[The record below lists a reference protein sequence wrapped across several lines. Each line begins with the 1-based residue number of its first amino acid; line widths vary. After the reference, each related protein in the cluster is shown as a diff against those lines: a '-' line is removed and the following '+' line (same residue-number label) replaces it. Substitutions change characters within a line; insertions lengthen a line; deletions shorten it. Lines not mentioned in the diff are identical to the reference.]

1 MIDYIY
7 TWQLWLIRTM
17 DKWGDK
23 NVAIAKKIVLGCLIL
38 VCTAGILGML
48 VSIFNPT
55 DQEGGTRGITDHL
68 AAERF
73 VKIGMT
79 LEEVTALHSEG
90 LETPLSLNFKEHTDE
105 SWDIDIPLEN
115 NDTLSLTVVD
125 VGPDKSYFAY
135 IYFPTHR
142 GGRATDRGYWPT
154 FVFFNIE
161 DPSKIQKFRQ
171 EGDIIKVISV
181 VRMGCEETV
190 AAVSAGKQHSED
202 PQQLRICK
210 S

>member
-7 TWQLWLIRTM
+7 TWQLWLIRIM
-17 DKWGDK
+17 DNWGDR
-23 NVAIAKKIVLGCLIL
+23 NVAILKKIVLGCLIL
-38 VCTAGILGML
+38 IAIVAIVSML
-48 VSIFNPT
+48 VWMFNST
-55 DQEGGTRGITDHL
+55 DRGGTKGITDHL

-73 VKIGMT
+73 IKIGMT

-90 LETPLSLNFKEHTDE
+90 LEIPLSLNFKEHTDE

-154 FVFFNIE
+154 LVFFNIE
-161 DPSKIQKFRQ
+161 DSNRIQRFRQ
-171 EGDIIKVISV
+171 EGDTIKVISV
-181 VRMGCEETV
+181 VRMSCEETV
-190 AAVSAGKQHSED
+190 AAVSAGKQHSDD
-202 PQQLRICK
+202 PQQLKICK

>member
-7 TWQLWLIRTM
+7 TWQLRLIWIM
-17 DKWGDK
+17 DTWGEK
-23 NVAIAKKIVLGCLIL
+23 KVAIAKKIALGCLIL
-38 VCTAGILGML
+38 IALAGIIGML
-48 VSIFNPT
+48 VWMFNST
-55 DQEGGTRGITDHL
+55 DRGGTKGITDHL

-73 VKIGMT
+73 IKIGMT

-90 LETPLSLNFKEHTDE
+90 LEMPLSLNFKEHTDE
-105 SWDIDIPLEN
+105 SWDIDIPLKN

-125 VGPDKSYFAY
+125 VGPDNSYFAY

-161 DPSKIQKFRQ
+161 YKTKIQIFRQ
-171 EGDIIKVISV
+171 EGEIIKVISV
-181 VRMGCEETV
+181 VRMSCEETV
-190 AAVSAGKQHSED
+190 AAVSAGKQHSDD

>member
-1 MIDYIY
+1 MD
-7 TWQLWLIRTM
+7 TWGE
-17 DKWGDK
+17 KK
-23 NVAIAKKIVLGCLIL
+23 VAIAKKIALGCLIL
-38 VCTAGILGML
+38 IALAGIIGML
-48 VSIFNPT
+48 VWMFNST
-55 DQEGGTRGITDHL
+55 DRGGTKGITDHL

-73 VKIGMT
+73 IKIGMT

-90 LETPLSLNFKEHTDE
+90 LEMPLSLNFKEHTDE
-105 SWDIDIPLEN
+105 SWDIDIPLKN

-125 VGPDKSYFAY
+125 VGPDNSYFAY

-161 DPSKIQKFRQ
+161 YKTKIQIFRQ
-171 EGDIIKVISV
+171 EGEIIKVISV
-181 VRMGCEETV
+181 VRMSCEETV
-190 AAVSAGKQHSED
+190 AAVSAGKQHSDD